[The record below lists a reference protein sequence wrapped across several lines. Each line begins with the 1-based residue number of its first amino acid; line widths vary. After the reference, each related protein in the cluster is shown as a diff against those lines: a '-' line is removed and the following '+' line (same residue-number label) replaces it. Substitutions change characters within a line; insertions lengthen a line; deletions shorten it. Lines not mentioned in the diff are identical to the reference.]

1 MPAIKAKT
9 GPSLT
14 PWATVTGIVLP
25 LSMPFGTMMNPE
37 ICSPRDTVI
46 SPTVK
51 LVALTQSAAALS
63 DKNKKILFAVI
74 MIVRQ

>member
-1 MPAIKAKT
+1 
-9 GPSLT
+9 
-14 PWATVTGIVLP
+14 
-25 LSMPFGTMMNPE
+25 MPFGTMMNPE

-74 MIVRQ
+74 MICPPIMLSGRAGSRMVSV